1 MKEIERLL
9 RAGIPAEELVKE
21 IEEARARI
29 ELEKNS
35 TKAKANIKA
44 KLEKNLI
51 SYLSIGRTEPI
62 PREIINCIVE
72 DFSSYLE
79 SCKTYWL
86 LQEEKMKRT
95 PTVEDNELNKFLEWL
110 NSGFAK

>member
-1 MKEIERLL
+1 MKEIEKLL
-9 RAGIPAEELVKE
+9 RAGVPAEELVKE

-35 TKAKANIKA
+35 AKAKENIKA

-51 SYLSIGRTEPI
+51 SYLSIDRTEPI
-62 PREIINCIVE
+62 PEEIINYILK
-72 DFSSYLE
+72 DFDLYLK
-79 SCKTYWL
+79 SCKTYLL
-86 LQEEKMKRT
+86 LQEKKIKRN

-110 NSGFAK
+110 DGFAK